1 MKLEQ
6 HFKEQESKLTLEALI
21 KSFLAGL
28 TVGGPVGFIIALV
41 TWFTEAKGLWLSIG
55 AIIGVTAIATA
66 IFYLLRFRM
75 RPIDKAR
82 RIDRLGLDERLITM
96 IEYENDDSYMAQ
108 VQRRDAKQRLSM
120 IKKSDIRLCI
130 ARSLVVFSVVAFV
143 MASGMTTVTAL
154 ADAGVIWGGDDF
166 IDAITPEEPEI
177 NLSVTYEAEEGGYID
192 GEAEQLVLQGKDA
205 EPVLAVADDGY
216 VFIEWSD
223 GSTDPYRHDLQ
234 VMEEIELFAIFEWD
248 EEAEDGEEEG
258 DQGEGEGDMSAPA
271 EDQGQ
276 QEGEGEESQPS
287 DEDGEPGEEDS
298 EPQENDKYGAAN
310 QVIDGDT
317 YYREILSEYQDKL
330 KDYLEANR
338 ENLTEE
344 EIAIIESYIKNV

>member
-6 HFKEQESKLTLEALI
+6 HFKEQEGKLTLEALI

-55 AIIGVTAIATA
+55 ATLGVTAIAAA
-66 IFYLLRFRM
+66 IFYLLKFRM

-82 RIDRLGLDERLITM
+82 RIDSLGLDERLVTM
-96 IEYENDDSYMAQ
+96 IEYENDTSYMAQ
-108 VQRRDAKQRLSM
+108 VQRRDAKARLSM

-143 MASGMTTVTAL
+143 LASGMTTVTAL
-154 ADAGVIWGGDDF
+154 ADAGIIWGGDDF
-166 IDAITPEEPEI
+166 IDAITPEEPDI
-177 NLSVTYEAEEGGYID
+177 IISVTYEAEEGGYID

-205 EPVLAVADDGY
+205 EPVLAVPDDGY

-223 GSTDPYRHDLQ
+223 GSTDPYRHDLE

-248 EEAEDGEEEG
+248 EDAEEE
-258 DQGEGEGDMSAPA
+258 DEGEGEGEGDGDMSAPA

-276 QEGEGEESQPS
+276 QEGEGDESQPS
-287 DEDGEPGEEDS
+287 EDGEPGNEDS
-298 EPQENDKYGAAN
+298 EEPSEEGKYGAAN
-310 QVIDGDT
+310 QVIDGET

-330 KDYLEANR
+330 LKYLEQNR

-344 EIAIIESYIKNV
+344 EIAIIEAYLGIV